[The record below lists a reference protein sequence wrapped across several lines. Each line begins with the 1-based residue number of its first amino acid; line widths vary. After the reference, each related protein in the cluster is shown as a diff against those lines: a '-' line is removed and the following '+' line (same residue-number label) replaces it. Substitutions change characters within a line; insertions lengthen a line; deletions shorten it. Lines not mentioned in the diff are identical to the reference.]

1 MANND
6 YTRDIENN
14 YNLKIEQQKL
24 RENFKND
31 LNNITRKYS
40 PEFKQI
46 EEKINLIKVANEN
59 ASVVSEGS
67 EGSEGSEDSAL
78 IDKYNKLLQNFYN
91 CGKEDPDCTK
101 QTYINKY
108 NQEIIRLDDNNE
120 IFQDFKTRAQ
130 NITNDK

>member
-31 LNNITRKYS
+31 LEKITTKYL
-40 PEFKQI
+40 PEFYQI
-46 EEKINLIKVANEN
+46 EKEINLPKVANEN

-67 EGSEGSEDSAL
+67 EGSADSAL

-120 IFQDFKTRAQ
+120 IFQDFKKRAQ
-130 NITNDK
+130 DEINDK